1 MILHQIIPIC
11 QENYPETLKSMFFTN
26 CPLVSKLF
34 LMTLRRNL
42 KRKTQSKVYISLG
55 PLTSVRLVHTGT

>member
-1 MILHQIIPIC
+1 MIVHKIILIC

-34 LMTLRRNL
+34 LMALRRNL
-42 KRKTQSKVYISLG
+42 KRKTQSKVFIMPG
-55 PLTSVRLVHTGT
+55 PLNSVKQMQPAM